1 MTIEDYL
8 LGHWSNKF
16 QAQSS
21 PHLYSSVESKWERV
35 EGGLYSKNYFRRTPN
50 DPYRERYHKIVSLSD
65 TMVRVENYTLDW
77 TRSENC
83 DMIFVF
89 DGTAWHGELETPG
102 LCMGVKGYRVVSEIH
117 LLGDK
122 LHSRDQGY
130 NDRDEM
136 VWGSELLYKFIR
148 LGD

>member
-1 MTIEDYL
+1 
-8 LGHWSNKF
+8 
-16 QAQSS
+16 
-21 PHLYSSVESKWERV
+21 
-35 EGGLYSKNYFRRTPN
+35 
-50 DPYRERYHKIVSLSD
+50 
-65 TMVRVENYTLDW
+65 
-77 TRSENC
+77 
-83 DMIFVF
+83 MIFTF

-148 LGD
+148 LGDCTSGRNYSFTPNRSLVRFQYLPCQIAMTSNETS

>member
-1 MTIEDYL
+1 
-8 LGHWSNKF
+8 
-16 QAQSS
+16 
-21 PHLYSSVESKWERV
+21 
-35 EGGLYSKNYFRRTPN
+35 
-50 DPYRERYHKIVSLSD
+50 
-65 TMVRVENYTLDW
+65 
-77 TRSENC
+77 
-83 DMIFVF
+83 MIFTF

-136 VWGSELLYKFIR
+136 VWVLNSYTNSSDWE
-148 LGD
+148 D